1 MKRFDFIVRMRLVLA
16 FLRELDHDD
25 SVRVNSA
32 LYGFITSAMCCVDN
46 ALNHIDEFDEDD

>member
-16 FLRELDHDD
+16 FLRELEHNDG
-25 SVRVNSA
+25 VRVNSA
-32 LYGFITSAMCCVDN
+32 LYGFITSAMCCVDT